1 MKINSRNIELLK
13 NTEFD
18 LLIIGGGINGAG
30 VARDA
35 VARGLKV
42 ALVEAQDYASGT
54 SSRSSKLIH
63 GGIRYLE
70 NMEFHLVYEALS
82 ERAKLFKMAP
92 HLVHPLRFLI
102 PVFSNSRVGYRMM
115 QMGMWL
121 YDALAF
127 LEVPEAHEALSTPEI
142 ISDYPLIK
150 AEQLV
155 GGLRYSDAYMDDDR
169 LVFETLR
176 SAQTLG
182 QFVCASYVKAIA
194 CKADHSS
201 NLNTVTVQDQLDLQ
215 NQFEIQARHIVST
228 VGPWTDDLRKLVDEE
243 SKPCLRPTKGIHLT
257 LERSRLPL
265 VSAVVMGVEDRIIF
279 AIPRHDMVIVGTTD
293 TDYKG
298 DPRNVTASAEDVAYL
313 LSAVNQYFPQA
324 KLEVNDILAVYAGVR
339 PLVQDGSANEGKTS
353 REHTIWTEGNVMTF
367 VAGGK
372 YTTYRLIAEQAMDH
386 VMGYF
391 SVADQVKFKK
401 GQTDGP
407 LNPKV
412 TDDFLIFKK
421 QLAEDLKNVSP
432 ELSFEQCQKLIDRFG
447 PEALSFSTLF
457 GARSYIQYE
466 ALYAIRFTYCF
477 KLVDFYFR
485 RVPLFLG
492 ERDHGLSVLT
502 EIKEVWIAELQLSI
516 EEWEQQVQEL
526 KAQIQT
532 EMAWKN
538 NIRD

>member
-1 MKINSRNIELLK
+1 MKIQSRNLELLK

-18 LLIIGGGINGAG
+18 ILIIGGGINGAG

-35 VARGLKV
+35 VARGMKV
-42 ALVEAQDYASGT
+42 ALVEAQDFASGT

-70 NMEFHLVYEALS
+70 NMEFGLVYEALS

-115 QMGMWL
+115 QLGMWL

-127 LEVPEAHEALSTPEI
+127 LEVPESHESLSAQEI
-142 ISDYPLIK
+142 TADYPLIK
-150 AEQLV
+150 SDLLI

-176 SAQTLG
+176 SAQKLG
-182 QFVCASYVKAIA
+182 QLVCASYVEAKNINSTLT
-194 CKADHSS
+194 DRF
-201 NLNTVTVQDQLDLQ
+201 NEVTVIDQLGDQ
-215 NQFEIQARHIVST
+215 KPFKIKARHIVST
-228 VGPWTDDLRKLVDEE
+228 VGPWTDDLRRRIDQQAL
-243 SKPCLRPTKGIHLT
+243 PCLRPTKGIHLT
-257 LERSRLPL
+257 LDRNRFPL
-265 VSAVVMGVEDRIIF
+265 ISAVVMGVEERIVF

-298 DPRNVTASAEDVAYL
+298 DPRLVKVSAEDITYL
-313 LSAVNQYFPQA
+313 LSVVNQYFPQA
-324 KLEVNDILAVYAGVR
+324 RLETKDILAVYAGVR
-339 PLVQDGSANEGKTS
+339 PLVQDGSASEGKTS
-353 REHTIWTEGNVMTF
+353 REHTIWTDENRVTF

-372 YTTYRLIAEQAMDH
+372 YTTYRLIAEQAMEQ
-386 VMGYF
+386 VVGYF
-391 SVADQVKFKK
+391 PVADQVKFKK
-401 GQTDGP
+401 GQTDKP
-407 LNPKV
+407 LNSQV
-412 TDDFLIFKK
+412 TDDFLVFKD
-421 QLAEDLKNVSP
+421 QLSQDLKLDSP
-432 ELSFEQCQKLIDRFG
+432 QLSLDQCQKLIDRFG
-447 PEALSFSTLF
+447 PEALNFSKLF
-457 GARSYIQYE
+457 GHKTYIQYE

-477 KLVDFYFR
+477 KLSDFYFR

-492 ERDHGLSVLT
+492 ESDHGLAMIE
-502 EIKEVWIAELQLSI
+502 EIKLVWVPELALSLA
-516 EEWEQQVQEL
+516 EWEQQVQEL
-526 KAQIQT
+526 KLQIQA